1 MDEDHIF
8 LVSLDEFCQKEK
20 FDEGQKKLFRDT
32 FSEAGALVIE
42 NGMEFISLAP
52 YMNYVLDG
60 LRSGK
65 MEAHKLHT
73 LEIVLDYDFVC
84 RVALKEWVPLS
95 AAVLRNS
102 AFSPDSVPEENRAQG
117 LSELVSDIKRI
128 VKYFLDAQNM
138 LLACYQLRV
147 RSLEAERSQDP
158 GLK

>member
-1 MDEDHIF
+1 MNEDHIF
-8 LVSLDEFCQKEK
+8 LVSLDEFCQKEQY
-20 FDEGQKKLFRDT
+20 DERQKELFRDT
-32 FSEAGALVIE
+32 FSEIGSLVNQ

-65 MEAHKLHT
+65 KKAHKLRT
-73 LEIVLDYDFVC
+73 LKTALDYDFVC

-102 AFSPDSVPEENRAQG
+102 AFSPNSVPDKDRADG
-117 LSELVSDIKRI
+117 LSELVSDIERI
-128 VKYFLDAQNM
+128 VKYFLDAQKM

-147 RSLEAERSQDP
+147 RSLKAERSKDP